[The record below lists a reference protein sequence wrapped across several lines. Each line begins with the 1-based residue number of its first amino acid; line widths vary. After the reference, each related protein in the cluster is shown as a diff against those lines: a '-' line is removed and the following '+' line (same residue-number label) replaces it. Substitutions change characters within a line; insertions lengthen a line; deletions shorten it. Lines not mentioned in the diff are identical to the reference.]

1 MPVYDVADMLKL
13 YFHELP
19 DCLLT
24 ERLSETCCS
33 IFTRTT
39 LTLLFTSFVSEMTYN
54 VSSGT
59 LNPTIPY
66 HAIRVSHRRVPYFIV
81 ILTVSAFCIAMS

>member
-1 MPVYDVADMLKL
+1 MLFDGDVSEYSSEDLDNMPVYDVADMLKL

-33 IFTRTT
+33 IFTRKTFAIYVVIYK
-39 LTLLFTSFVSEMTYN
+39 LL
-54 VSSGT
+54 GT
-59 LNPTIPY
+59 VL
-66 HAIRVSHRRVPYFIV
+66 
-81 ILTVSAFCIAMS
+81 AFYCAMLVGL

>member
-33 IFTRTT
+33 VFARKKFMI
-39 LTLLFTSFVSEMTYN
+39 LFDFLIKTSNRPHGFVN
-54 VSSGT
+54 GF
-59 LNPTIPY
+59 L
-66 HAIRVSHRRVPYFIV
+66 
-81 ILTVSAFCIAMS
+81 SAPHCS

>member
-1 MPVYDVADMLKL
+1 MFESFESCQSVSVRLMIVGDVVSDYNSEELDNIPVYDVADMLKL

-33 IFTRTT
+33 IFTRK
-39 LTLLFTSFVSEMTYN
+39 LLISV
-54 VSSGT
+54 
-59 LNPTIPY
+59 
-66 HAIRVSHRRVPYFIV
+66 
-81 ILTVSAFCIAMS
+81 

>member
-1 MPVYDVADMLKL
+1 MSVWLLIIDVDVSEYNGEDLESMPVYDVADMLKL

-33 IFTRTT
+33 IFTRRNFHTAV
-39 LTLLFTSFVSEMTYN
+39 FKFV
-54 VSSGT
+54 VG
-59 LNPTIPY
+59 
-66 HAIRVSHRRVPYFIV
+66 V
-81 ILTVSAFCIAMS
+81 